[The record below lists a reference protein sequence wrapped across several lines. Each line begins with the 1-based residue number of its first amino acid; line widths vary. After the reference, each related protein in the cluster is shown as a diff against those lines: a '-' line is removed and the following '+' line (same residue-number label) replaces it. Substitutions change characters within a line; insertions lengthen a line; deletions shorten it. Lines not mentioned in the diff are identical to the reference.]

1 MLLIILDEALLL
13 LFEISLIVIVPGLGV
28 RFTSGDDSNR
38 FDFISDL
45 FGFYGLSWDDDAL

>member
-1 MLLIILDEALLL
+1 MDEALLL